1 MLYLKPDDFSGT
13 KLLDSGNILG
23 VLYASWCPFC
33 RSFLGVFE
41 STMMR
46 KTDPQGALVD
56 ISAEDNPLWETF
68 KVDIVPTL
76 VGFRDGV
83 AIARK
88 DGTAGVGLG
97 TSDLQDALRKMEK
110 R

>member
-1 MLYLKPDDFSGT
+1 
-13 KLLDSGNILG
+13 
-23 VLYASWCPFC
+23 
-33 RSFLGVFE
+33 
-41 STMMR
+41 MMR

-56 ISAEDNPLWETF
+56 ISAENNPLWETF

-76 VGFRDGV
+76 VGFRNGL

-88 DGTAGVGLG
+88 DGIAGAGLE
-97 TSDLQDALRKMEK
+97 TSDLKDALREMEK

>member
-1 MLYLKPDDFSGT
+1 MLSLKTDDFSGT
-13 KLLDSGNILG
+13 RLLDPRSILA
-23 VLYASWCPFC
+23 VFYASWCPFC
-33 RSFLGVFE
+33 RSFLAVFE
-41 STMMR
+41 STMTN
-46 KTDPQGALVD
+46 KTDSEGALVD
-56 ISAEDNPLWETF
+56 ISAENNPLWETF

-76 VGFRDGV
+76 IGFRDGV

-97 TSDLQDALRKMEK
+97 ISDLQDVLGKMEK